1 MRTFLARVDVFN
13 GRYEKSK
20 HVTIHAS
27 NIRVAVQKAAWGYRD
42 LIPARHKVERLRVT
56 VTALKGCKP
65 IIEDVEQ
72 S

>member
-1 MRTFLARVDVFN
+1 MRAFLARIDVFN

-20 HVTIHAS
+20 HVTVHAS
-27 NIRVAVQKAAWGYRD
+27 SIRVAVQRAAWQYKD
-42 LIPARHKVERLRVT
+42 LIPPRHKVERLRIT

-72 S
+72 G